1 MEELLGSLIP
11 PRSNMSL
18 LGAGL
23 STSMPRGDSATECLH
38 EELADA
44 SDVDE
49 RVLLLPAMNFMR
61 PLMVTPCC
69 QRGAPELLKR
79 GQAGRPRVMG
89 PTGLGCSWPSST
101 SSFSGD
107 FLVRFLASVQY
118 IFYALHCPNTRAP
131 LLPCPCCPLATLF
144 LHFVSFTL
152 YHTSSF
158 ITWCHLC

>member
-1 MEELLGSLIP
+1 MNLSLSSSSFDKMVNPYLDFLGLYGGGADDLVERRGGGGAPSVNLMEELLGSLIP

-49 RVLLLPAMNFMR
+49 RVLPAMNFMR

-69 QRGAPELLKR
+69 THSKTNTPGVFFCWWENNISKSGA
-79 GQAGRPRVMG
+79 
-89 PTGLGCSWPSST
+89 
-101 SSFSGD
+101 
-107 FLVRFLASVQY
+107 
-118 IFYALHCPNTRAP
+118 N
-131 LLPCPCCPLATLF
+131 
-144 LHFVSFTL
+144 
-152 YHTSSF
+152 
-158 ITWCHLC
+158 